1 MDRVGCGRTRQ
12 TCRRARSGARD
23 RRLRWRENARQPD
36 PAETRAGAAGWREVE
51 ARRVRRHD
59 RARPRRRRR
68 GREVAAMTLVGLII
82 ALLVCLL
89 VQAFFAASEIALVSA
104 DDLKVRAES
113 EGGHERSQVLDQ
125 LLANRDRLLALT
137 LTGTN
142 LATVLAAVL
151 LTSFLHRIEPNLVYL
166 APFILIPTTLLLG
179 ESIPK
184 LLTLGDPHRVALF
197 VARPLRFMATLLAP
211 LLGVET
217 ILSRLLR
224 RLAGVPADAESVFLT
239 REDLARLMRRR
250 SPDGSEQPE
259 HDAILPVEQQMISRI
274 FRFSRADARKAMVP
288 LVRVDAVPVETTLA
302 AAIETIRREGFSR
315 LPVFRRRITDIVGVV
330 HVFDLLR
337 APDLSRPVSDVM
349 RPVSYFPESMPLDE
363 ALLAMQ
369 RTWENLSVIVD
380 EDGGSAGILTREDLI
395 EEIVGY
401 IEDEHDLGEELARI
415 VSPRALSVVGRAP
428 IAELNERFG
437 LKLSEAD
444 EYATIGGLVVERLG
458 HIPKPGEKLIEG
470 DLTITVTRS
479 DAREVREIMLNLA
492 HPIRPELLK
501 RR

>member
-1 MDRVGCGRTRQ
+1 
-12 TCRRARSGARD
+12 
-23 RRLRWRENARQPD
+23 
-36 PAETRAGAAGWREVE
+36 
-51 ARRVRRHD
+51 
-59 RARPRRRRR
+59 
-68 GREVAAMTLVGLII
+68 MTLGIVLA
-82 ALLVCLL
+82 ALVVC
-89 VQAFFAASEIALVSA
+89 VICQAFFAASEIALVAA
-104 DDLKVRAES
+104 DDRKVRA
-113 EGGHERSQVLDQ
+113 GRERGDRDASLLGRLLDH
-125 LLANRDRLLALT
+125 RDRIVALL
-137 LTGTN
+137 LTGNN
-142 LATVLAAVL
+142 LATIIAASV
-151 LTSFLHRIEPNLVYL
+151 LTSFLHGMGRQYVYL
-166 APFILIPTTLLLG
+166 APFILAPITLTLG

-184 LLTLGDPHRVALF
+184 MLVLRAPLGFARIAT
-197 VARPLRFMATLLAP
+197 RPLVLMATMLAP
-211 LLGVET
+211 LLVAET
-217 ILSRLLR
+217 ALSRLLR
-224 RLAGVPADAESVFLT
+224 RMVGVPPEAESVFLS
-239 REDLARLMRRR
+239 REDLALLVRRGADD
-250 SPDGSEQPE
+250 SGPSSHDS
-259 HDAILPVEQQMISRI
+259 DAILPAEQQMISRI

-369 RTWENLSVIVD
+369 RTGENLSVIVD
-380 EDGGSAGILTREDLI
+380 EYGGSAGILTLEDLI
-395 EEIVGY
+395 EEIVGD

-415 VSPRALSVVGRAP
+415 VSPRVLSVVGRAP

-437 LKLSEAD
+437 LKLPEAD

-458 HIPKPGEKLIEG
+458 HIPKPGEKLSEG

-479 DAREVREIMLNLA
+479 DARAVREIMLNLG

>member
-1 MDRVGCGRTRQ
+1 M
-12 TCRRARSGARD
+12 
-23 RRLRWRENARQPD
+23 
-36 PAETRAGAAGWREVE
+36 
-51 ARRVRRHD
+51 
-59 RARPRRRRR
+59 
-68 GREVAAMTLVGLII
+68 
-82 ALLVCLL
+82 

-113 EGGHERSQVLDQ
+113 EGGHERSRVLDQ
-125 LLANRDRLLALT
+125 LLVNRDRLLALT

-142 LATVLAAVL
+142 LSTVLAAVL
-151 LTSFLHRIEPNLVYL
+151 LTSFLYKIRPHWVYL
-166 APFILIPTTLLLG
+166 APFILTPITLLLG

-197 VARPLRFMATLLAP
+197 VARPLRFLAVLLAP
-211 LLGVET
+211 LLAAET

-250 SPDGSEQPE
+250 LSDGSDGSEQPA

-288 LVRVDAVPVETTLA
+288 LVRVDAVPEDTTLA

-363 ALLAMQ
+363 ALVAMQ
-369 RTWENLSVIVD
+369 RTGENLSVIVD
-380 EDGGSAGILTREDLI
+380 EYGGSAGILTLEDLI
-395 EEIVGY
+395 EEIVGD
-401 IEDEHDLGEELARI
+401 IEDEHDLDEELARI
-415 VSPRALSVVGRAP
+415 VSPRALSIVGRAP
-428 IAELNERFG
+428 IAELNERFA
-437 LKLSEAD
+437 LKLPEAD

-479 DAREVREIMLNLA
+479 DARAVREIMLNLA

-501 RR
+501 RP